1 MDQRDEHQYIVQP
14 YQMSPYTTSSA
25 GPLARQAGPTHK
37 VARLW
42 KLWQWGTIEVKHLF
56 KGRSIGWWWTETPKQ
71 KNKLWLLG
79 PTSYTDLYQLS
90 VVMNWP
96 PPNMSHLQS
105 WGSIR
110 TMSQSTPN
118 PKFQNTTAWFF
129 SANRVCQAS
138 PRPRPWACPSQLSK
152 VHHQQHRQIYRQSS
166 KYGGL
171 KSRFLQHNVC
181 FHWWKLSPKQ
191 CLFQKLMKCPNV
203 RFFSLEK
210 SLFKEL
216 LGFSLKRKDLFYN
229 MKTFL

>member
-1 MDQRDEHQYIVQP
+1 MSTGSTLGADYTSIVSASGRAWKRFKKTTEAPNEVMDQRDEHQYIVQP

-56 KGRSIGWWWTETPKQ
+56 KGISIGWWWTETPKQ

-105 WGSIR
+105 WGFIR

-118 PKFQNTTAWFF
+118 PKFQNTTAWFC
-129 SANRVCQAS
+129 SANRICQVVQDLELVPIQLPSTAS
-138 PRPRPWACPSQLSK
+138 PNIQA
-152 VHHQQHRQIYRQSS
+152 VIQI
-166 KYGGL
+166 
-171 KSRFLQHNVC
+171 
-181 FHWWKLSPKQ
+181 WWI
-191 CLFQKLMKCPNV
+191 
-203 RFFSLEK
+203 EI
-210 SLFKEL
+210 
-216 LGFSLKRKDLFYN
+216 
-229 MKTFL
+229 